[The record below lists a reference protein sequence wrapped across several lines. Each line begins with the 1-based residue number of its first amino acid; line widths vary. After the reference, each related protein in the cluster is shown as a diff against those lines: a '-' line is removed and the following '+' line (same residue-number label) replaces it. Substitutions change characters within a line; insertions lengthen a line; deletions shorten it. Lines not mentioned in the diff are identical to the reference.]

1 MQSRVKAKNI
11 LFITTDQQRQ
21 DTLPAYGMDFMQT
34 PAFDRL
40 AQSGVVFDNCV
51 AVAPVCQPCRAAFMS
66 GQFPHVNGV
75 PANFR
80 WLRPGTPTIAR
91 SFRDAGWQTAGI
103 GKMHFDPWDNP
114 EGFQDRVI
122 AEDKRHFFRPDH
134 YTRFLESIGYRRD
147 HPAFVGEYGQQL
159 GAFVSPLPTELHMES
174 FIGNEAVRWIE
185 NSGDQPFF
193 CWVSFNSPHDP
204 YDPPAELAALYK
216 DAPIP
221 KPVGSPAELEDK
233 PAYQSS
239 IIPFFRD
246 NLLYLT
252 DYSTLDADSIRRM
265 REYYLAT
272 VTLVDRQVGRI
283 LDALERRGALDETLI
298 VFSSDHGD
306 HLGDHGLPF
315 KNTYYESALKVP
327 LIVSGPGVARGRR
340 CRSFV
345 DWIDL
350 HRTFLELGGLP
361 VGDHVQGNDISAE
374 FADPDSGDTAG
385 RREGYSELLGSA
397 MVCTQRHKLVLCD
410 DGDGELYDLD
420 EKPLEVHN
428 HFRDPAYKD
437 VRDQL
442 TERLMTHLLANSRAG
457 RFGGGPHPS
466 DAQRDATFREI
477 RERLDGAGFPGLE
490 ARKNSRN
497 SG

>member
-1 MQSRVKAKNI
+1 MALQAKPKNI

-34 PAFDRL
+34 PALDRL
-40 AQSGVVFDNCV
+40 AGDGVVFDNCV

-75 PANFR
+75 PSNFR

-91 SFRDAGWQTAGI
+91 SFRDAGWQTAAI
-103 GKMHFDPWDNP
+103 GKMHFEPWDNP
-114 EGFQDRVI
+114 EGFADRII

-134 YTRFLESIGYRRD
+134 YTRFLEARGYQRD
-147 HPAFVGEYGQQL
+147 HPAYVEGYDEQL
-159 GAFVSPLPTELHMES
+159 GAIVSPLPTELHMET

-185 NSGDQPFF
+185 NAGERPFF

-204 YDPPAELAALYK
+204 YDPPAELASLYR

-221 KPVGSPAELEDK
+221 EPVGSAAELEHK
-233 PAYQSS
+233 PDYQSR
-239 IIPFFRD
+239 IIPLFRD

-252 DYSTLDADSIRRM
+252 DYAKLDAEKIRRM

-272 VTLVDRQVGRI
+272 VTLVDRQIERI
-283 LDALERRGALDETLI
+283 LDALSRRGVLDETLI

-327 LIVSGPGVARGRR
+327 LIVSGPGVAARR
-340 CRSFV
+340 RSRSFV
-345 DWIDL
+345 DWLDL
-350 HRTFLELGGLP
+350 HRTFLELAGIP
-361 VGDHVQGNDISAE
+361 VGDHVQGNDFSGHLG
-374 FADPDSGDTAG
+374 DPDGADEAG
-385 RREGYSELLGSA
+385 RSEGYAELLGSA
-397 MVCTQRHKLVLCD
+397 MVTTDRYKLVLCD

-420 EKPLEVHN
+420 EEPLEVHN
-428 HFRDPAYKD
+428 HFRDPAYREIREELSHRLATHMLGHSR
-437 VRDQL
+437 VR
-442 TERLMTHLLANSRAG
+442 

-466 DAQRDATFREI
+466 DSQRDAKFKEI
-477 RERLDGAGFPGLE
+477 RGILDGKGYPGLK
-490 ARKNSRN
+490 R
-497 SG
+497 